1 MAEQD
6 SSEGTAAKKTSAK
19 KTSSKQASSKRASTT
34 KSTSK
39 KSSGSRTS
47 APRAEARQRM
57 KGGEIAAAAARQFAE
72 LSSKTVEGVTGLHRT
87 DDGWVVE
94 LDVLEL
100 RRVPET
106 TDVLATYEITVDS
119 SGELEGYRR
128 AHRYVRGQA
137 EDPA

>member
-1 MAEQD
+1 MTEQ
-6 SSEGTAAKKTSAK
+6 SSETTSKKSSPAKSSTKKT
-19 KTSSKQASSKRASTT
+19 
-34 KSTSK
+34 TSK
-39 KSSGSRTS
+39 KSSGSSSSSTRAR
-47 APRAEARQRM
+47 APRAEPGKRM
-57 KGGEIAAAAARQFAE
+57 KGGEVAAAAARQFAE

-106 TDVLATYEITVDS
+106 TDVLATYEVSVDS

-137 EDPA
+137 EDLT

>member
-6 SSEGTAAKKTSAK
+6 SDEGTTAKKTSAK
-19 KTSSKQASSKRASTT
+19 KTSSKQTSSKQGSSKKT
-34 KSTSK
+34 TSK
-39 KSSGSRTS
+39 KSSGTRAS
-47 APRAEARQRM
+47 APRAEPGKRM
-57 KGGEIAAAAARQFAE
+57 KGSEVAAAAARQFSE

>member
-1 MAEQD
+1 MAEQ
-6 SSEGTAAKKTSAK
+6 SSGT
-19 KTSSKQASSKRASTT
+19 
-34 KSTSK
+34 TSK
-39 KSSGSRTS
+39 KSAPKKTTAKKSSSEKSGPSSSATKKSSSSRAS
-47 APRAEARQRM
+47 APRTQPGKRM
-57 KGGEIAAAAARQFAE
+57 KGSQVAAAAAEQFAE
-72 LSSKTVEGVTGLHRT
+72 LSSRTVEGVTGLHRT

-106 TDVLATYEITVDS
+106 TDVLATYEVTVDS

-137 EDPA
+137 EDSS

>member
-6 SSEGTAAKKTSAK
+6 SGETAKKSSAK
-19 KTSSKQASSKRASTT
+19 KT
-34 KSTSK
+34 TSK
-39 KSSGSRTS
+39 KSTTKRSASTRTS
-47 APRAEARQRM
+47 APRAEPGKRM
-57 KGGEIAAAAARQFAE
+57 KGGDIAAAAARQFAE
-72 LSSKTVEGVTGLHRT
+72 LSSRTVEGVTGLRRT

-106 TDVLATYEITVDS
+106 TDVLASYEVTVDS

-137 EDPA
+137 EDSS

>member
-6 SSEGTAAKKTSAK
+6 SSGATAKKSSAK
-19 KTSSKQASSKRASTT
+19 KTTPKKSATRKSSTT
-34 KSTSK
+34 
-39 KSSGSRTS
+39 RAS
-47 APRAEARQRM
+47 APRAEPGKRM
-57 KGGEIAAAAARQFAE
+57 KGPQVAAAAAQQFAE
-72 LSSKTVEGVTGLHRT
+72 LSSRTVEGVTGLHRT

-106 TDVLATYEITVDS
+106 TDVLATYEVTVDS

-137 EDPA
+137 EDST

>member
-1 MAEQD
+1 MADQD

-19 KTSSKQASSKRASTT
+19 KTSSKRTTT

-39 KSSGSRTS
+39 RTSGSRAS
-47 APRAEARQRM
+47 APRAEAGKRM
-57 KGGEIAAAAARQFAE
+57 KGSEVAAAAARQFAE
-72 LSSKTVEGVTGLHRT
+72 LSSKTVEGVTGLHRN
-87 DDGWVVE
+87 DDGWIVE

-106 TDVLATYEITVDS
+106 TDVLATYEITLDS

-137 EDPA
+137 EDPT